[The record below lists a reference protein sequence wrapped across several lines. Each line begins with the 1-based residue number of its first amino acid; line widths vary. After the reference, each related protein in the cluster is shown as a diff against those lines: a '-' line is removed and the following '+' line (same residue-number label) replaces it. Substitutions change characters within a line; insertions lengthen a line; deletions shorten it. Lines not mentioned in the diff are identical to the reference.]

1 MKMTDFNLGV
11 CVSVKTSVSELW
23 RITIKIGK
31 LLSIENTIMI
41 RLYYKLE
48 ALNYI
53 ENWFI
58 LISFHF
64 YLKLFVLFTL
74 VGFDCV

>member
-1 MKMTDFNLGV
+1 MKVTDFNLGV

-23 RITIKIGK
+23 RITFKIDK

-41 RLYYKLE
+41 RLYYKLK

-58 LISFHF
+58 LILLWLSLMLRYFWQVQGIG
-64 YLKLFVLFTL
+64 L
-74 VGFDCV
+74 

>member
-1 MKMTDFNLGV
+1 MKMADFNLGV

-23 RITIKIGK
+23 RITIKIDK

-58 LISFHF
+58 LILLWLSLSLRYFWQVQGIG
-64 YLKLFVLFTL
+64 L
-74 VGFDCV
+74 

>member
-1 MKMTDFNLGV
+1 MKKTDFNLGV

-23 RITIKIGK
+23 RITIKIDK

-58 LISFHF
+58 LILLWLSLMLRYFWQVQGIG
-64 YLKLFVLFTL
+64 L
-74 VGFDCV
+74 

>member
-23 RITIKIGK
+23 RITIKIDK

-58 LISFHF
+58 LILLWLSLMLRYFWQVQGIG
-64 YLKLFVLFTL
+64 L
-74 VGFDCV
+74 